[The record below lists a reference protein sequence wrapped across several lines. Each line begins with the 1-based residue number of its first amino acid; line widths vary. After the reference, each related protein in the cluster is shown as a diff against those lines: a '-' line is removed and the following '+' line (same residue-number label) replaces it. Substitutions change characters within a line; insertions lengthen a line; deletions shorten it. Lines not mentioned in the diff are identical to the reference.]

1 MPLTTLY
8 LVRHGQTVWNV
19 EGRMQGRLDSGL
31 TSTGSAQ
38 AHAHG
43 KLLKKLGGVDR
54 MIVSPAGRTRE
65 TANILNSY
73 IQAPLEYDD
82 ALQERDIGEWSGMTV
97 AEIEASYPQAWRE
110 RMKEPFHFRPP
121 GGENLE
127 DMAVRCEE
135 LLSEIG
141 NGSSSSILMV
151 THQVMSR
158 VIDGRLMGLAEGEV
172 VSVLHPNELLYR
184 FEFDDVSGSSSNTDM
199 RSPTPAVT
207 HYVSGDGPRPG
218 LLHQSHSETIARL
231 RRETGPGDGLH

>member
-8 LVRHGQTVWNV
+8 LVRHGQTLWNV

-31 TSTGSAQ
+31 TQVGTEQ

-43 KLLKKLGGVDR
+43 RLLKRLGGVDR
-54 MIVSPAGRTRE
+54 MISSPAGRTRE
-65 TANILNSY
+65 TARILNAY
-73 IQAPLEYDD
+73 VEAPLVYDD

-97 AEIEASYPQAWRE
+97 AEIEERYPQAWRV
-110 RMKEPFHFRPP
+110 RMKEPYRFRPP

-135 LLSEIG
+135 LLGDLLGFEG
-141 NGSSSSILMV
+141 ESIVVV

-158 VIDGRLMGLAEGEV
+158 VIAGRLLGLSETEV

-184 FEFDDVSGSSSNTDM
+184 FEFDGCSKTASRKAAAPRVAAVS
-199 RSPTPAVT
+199 
-207 HYVSGDGPRPG
+207 HYVDGEGPRSG
-218 LLHQSHSETIARL
+218 LLHQSQSETIARL
-231 RRETGPGDGLH
+231 RRETGSGDGLR